1 MSKGSFEFPAADLR
15 ARALGEVHSRPYTL
29 ISLPR
34 VVFQLAFL
42 TEGKA
47 DADRAILTELSLA
60 QGVSAPAPDTADHA
74 MGWGNGTLRWE
85 KHTEFS
91 TYFWDAPAPAVFGS
105 DIPVNPFGASF
116 KAPGPFIAGIRIEI
130 RPASEDLSEVIANF
144 DPTSLCQS
152 MVAEGQATVIS
163 DFRQDGDGLTKFLI
177 LDHGMTDAARGMLVQ
192 RILDIET
199 YRTLALMGLPLAHSL
214 SPEIRRIENDLSTI
228 TQRMK
233 QHVRNDGDSLLSE
246 ITLMAADLEANA
258 ALSLYR
264 FGASR
269 AYYNIVLERVAMLAE
284 KALPGN
290 ETLGAFLQRRLAP
303 AMRTCQS
310 VEERQVNLSRK
321 LTRATALI
329 RSWIDVDLQSF
340 NTELLDSMN
349 QRAQTQLRLQQT
361 VEGLSVAAI
370 SYYVI
375 GLVGYVAKLLHNIGL
390 DIAPETLTGAA
401 VPVVLLVIWL
411 LVRRIRNS
419 HDDEEGG
426 RKLGWRQRRAAARET
441 GKRSAV

>member
-1 MSKGSFEFPAADLR
+1 
-15 ARALGEVHSRPYTL
+15 
-29 ISLPR
+29 
-34 VVFQLAFL
+34 
-42 TEGKA
+42 
-47 DADRAILTELSLA
+47 
-60 QGVSAPAPDTADHA
+60 
-74 MGWGNGTLRWE
+74 
-85 KHTEFS
+85 
-91 TYFWDAPAPAVFGS
+91 
-105 DIPVNPFGASF
+105 
-116 KAPGPFIAGIRIEI
+116 
-130 RPASEDLSEVIANF
+130 
-144 DPTSLCQS
+144 
-152 MVAEGQATVIS
+152 
-163 DFRQDGDGLTKFLI
+163 
-177 LDHGMTDAARGMLVQ
+177 
-192 RILDIET
+192 
-199 YRTLALMGLPLAHSL
+199 
-214 SPEIRRIENDLSTI
+214 
-228 TQRMK
+228 
-233 QHVRNDGDSLLSE
+233 
-246 ITLMAADLEANA
+246 
-258 ALSLYR
+258 
-264 FGASR
+264 
-269 AYYNIVLERVAMLAE
+269 
-284 KALPGN
+284 
-290 ETLGAFLQRRLAP
+290 
-303 AMRTCQS
+303 MRTCQS